1 MNEKNLTHGI
11 CPERQGWFCELG
23 VAQTNTKK
31 IYVEQTDIL
40 TYMYEEYY
48 TLGRD
53 WSHPDL
59 IPSFSSL
66 APATVTGE
74 AKVVF
79 LSLEDLT
86 RRGIHQVF
94 KNG

>member
-1 MNEKNLTHGI
+1 MESVQKGKGGFVSWESRKLIPKNI
-11 CPERQGWFCELG
+11 FRRF
-23 VAQTNTKK
+23 
-31 IYVEQTDIL
+31 YVEQTDIL

-86 RRGIHQVF
+86 RRVIHQVF

>member
-1 MNEKNLTHGI
+1 
-11 CPERQGWFCELG
+11 
-23 VAQTNTKK
+23 
-31 IYVEQTDIL
+31 
-40 TYMYEEYY
+40 MYEEYY

-79 LSLEDLT
+79 FVIGRSHT
-86 RRGIHQVF
+86 F
-94 KNG
+94 CTS

>member
-1 MNEKNLTHGI
+1 
-11 CPERQGWFCELG
+11 
-23 VAQTNTKK
+23 
-31 IYVEQTDIL
+31 
-40 TYMYEEYY
+40 MYEEYY

-59 IPSFSSL
+59 IPSFFSL

-86 RRGIHQVF
+86 RRVIHQVF

>member
-1 MNEKNLTHGI
+1 MESVQKGKGGFVSWESRKLI
-11 CPERQGWFCELG
+11 P
-23 VAQTNTKK
+23 KK

-86 RRGIHQVF
+86 RRVIHQVF